1 MVAYMLPQK
10 DPFFRHLPLP
20 SKVRPLMQHILGKR
34 SVISSFNGFT
44 MSPGSENQDL
54 HIDQPASVPGTVLN
68 INAMFCL
75 DDFTIENGATRVVPG
90 SHNRHFDRSVAPA
103 TFEAVT
109 NGTSDSQKSKCRF
122 AHKMGPCSPFT
133 A

>member
-75 DDFTIENGATRVVPG
+75 DDFTIEKARRAWFREAIIAISTA
-90 SHNRHFDRSVAPA
+90 RSLPPLL
-103 TFEAVT
+103 
-109 NGTSDSQKSKCRF
+109 KR
-122 AHKMGPCSPFT
+122 
-133 A
+133 